1 MQTLSRVS
9 KPGIVCILHFAFCI
23 FLFAPVAPAQ
33 GIRDR
38 IRGNRERSTAVTDS
52 QAADLTLTKTA
63 VTVRPIQVWVRTAGA
78 IEKGGRSITV
88 MLSSAEG
95 ALVKV
100 DQRVRAFPPEARSSM
115 FQARVTSVGR
125 VLSASAKAPA
135 DRRSSP
141 SASAGWSNP
150 PNAKAGDR
158 VAVTVTLVAPP
169 REGSRWYV
177 MEIVTDRG
185 ELLSVPNEAIIEEGD
200 RHVVYVE
207 QQQGQYVP
215 REIHIGAQGELYTHV
230 IDGVK
235 DGDQVMTFGS
245 FFIDA
250 EHKLKGTGEFAQ
262 AP

>member
-1 MQTLSRVS
+1 
-9 KPGIVCILHFAFCI
+9 LHFAFCI
-23 FLFAPVAPAQ
+23 SLFAPLAHAQ

-38 IRGNRERSTAVTDS
+38 IRGNRERSTSVTES

-78 IEKGGRSITV
+78 LDKGSRAMTV
-88 MLSSAEG
+88 TLPAAEG

-115 FQARVTSVGR
+115 FQARVTQVS
-125 VLSASAKAPA
+125 KT
-135 DRRSSP
+135 
-141 SASAGWSNP
+141 
-150 PNAKAGDR
+150 AGDR

-200 RHVVYVE
+200 KHVVYVE
-207 QQQGQYVP
+207 QQQGQFVP
-215 REIHIGAQGELYTHV
+215 REIHVGAQGELYTQV

-235 DGDQVMTFGS
+235 DGDQVVTFGS

-250 EHKLKGTGEFAQ
+250 EHKLKGTGEIAQ
-262 AP
+262 TP

>member
-1 MQTLSRVS
+1 MLAQ
-9 KPGIVCILHFAFCI
+9 
-23 FLFAPVAPAQ
+23 AQ
-33 GIRDR
+33 GL
-38 IRGNRERSTAVTDS
+38 RERMQRLNATKATAVTES

-63 VTVRPIQVWVRTAGA
+63 VAVRPIQVWVRTAGA
-78 IEKGGRSITV
+78 IEKSGRTITV
-88 MLSSAEG
+88 MLSPAEG

-115 FQARVTSVGR
+115 YQARVTNVS
-125 VLSASAKAPA
+125 KTA
-135 DRRSSP
+135 D
-141 SASAGWSNP
+141 G
-150 PNAKAGDR
+150 R

-185 ELLSVPNEAIIEEGD
+185 EHLSVPNEAIIEEGD
-200 RHVVYVE
+200 THVVYVE

-235 DGDQVMTFGS
+235 DGDQVVTFGS

-250 EHKLKGTGEFAQ
+250 EHKLKGTGEIAQ